1 VERYGLARIAHYRD
15 ANKVAIADN
24 SAAGV
29 EINPAGSGQIDLSP
43 GMGVAAATVV
53 AGDVQIPGDEAR
65 CHPEG
70 TGGIDHQHGK
80 VATAPASECQS
91 LERGLN
97 ALLVPSC
104 VPEGPSNAMGEVDQK
119 LARIGRPIPVQ
130 KCSSPSLDLAIRVER
145 SPLHPYFDVSRG
157 RRQ

>member
-1 VERYGLARIAHYRD
+1 VERYGLARIAHHRD

-24 SAAGV
+24 SAAWV

-43 GMGVAAATVV
+43 GMGVAAAGLVI
-53 AGDVQIPGDEAR
+53 GDVQISRDEAR
-65 CHPEG
+65 GHPEG

-97 ALLVPSC
+97 ALRANVDNIKLERGHGRDPSS
-104 VPEGPSNAMGEVDQK
+104 VALISIQSV
-119 LARIGRPIPVQ
+119 
-130 KCSSPSLDLAIRVER
+130 
-145 SPLHPYFDVSRG
+145 
-157 RRQ
+157 RQFMA